1 MWFMVRDL
9 KTFVHLTENCKFFK
23 QQIALFAF
31 FVKSNKSESLL
42 YDKKPAIRMKNQKTM
57 RVIPSCHSLLSL
69 LKRTMIV
76 IPSRHS
82 FLSLF

>member
-1 MWFMVRDL
+1 MRITAYLVTYSTVSWTDMWFMVRDL

-57 RVIPSCHSLLSL
+57 RVIPS
-69 LKRTMIV
+69 
-76 IPSRHS
+76 RHS